1 MEGAHPNSL
10 HFLYVVIM
18 KVAIIQLSD
27 IHFSSNKD
35 LICTRQE
42 AFCRSCKYLINDS
55 SKIIFVISGDIAN
68 YGIEEQYDLA
78 YQWLKDCEAFWKKE
92 SRIIQSFDY
101 VVVPGNHD
109 CMLSESNP
117 IRDLVIKEILKKD
130 ETSEVKYVAQ
140 CLETQKPFWDF
151 YKRLTGCDMA
161 PAVSW
166 QVIKRIKLDLNLCF
180 HCYNTALLSQLHEE
194 PGKLMIPENYFLDA
208 KDEAG
213 QVIISVFHH
222 NTGWLTAA
230 TSNNNKK
237 MFEEH
242 LYKTSSI
249 VMCGHEHHQ
258 KNIAVSDLDGY
269 KELIYLESAA
279 LQEGKKSEFDLLVL
293 DTDLETITNHH
304 FKFVNTGYEETTS
317 PPVAL
322 PKRQVGIGL
331 KPEWIQT
338 LSQISI
344 PLKHARKK
352 DLMLQDIFVYPD
364 LEPLDGFENRYEQY
378 IDSEQIVSNN
388 NSAKVLILEGDNQ
401 SGKTS
406 LLNML
411 YLSFY
416 RKGIYPVLL
425 QGKDIKHTDL
435 ITLIRKEYKKQYLFK
450 EFSFEKYIQL
460 DKEKRVLLI
469 DNFDSSELNN
479 TGKSKMLDNVLNN
492 FDRIVAINGQQL
504 NIKSLLVHTSN
515 EKDIKRYRIVSLG
528 YKKRNKLIDKW
539 VRLGLDE
546 FTLDQ
551 AAVFEQVKMTFD
563 QLNGLLG
570 QQLIPSYPVFILSL
584 LQGLNASIEFDV
596 SKTSYGFCYSSLI
609 MASLI
614 KTGTDKSKVSGVLKF
629 LADFAYFFYKSTP
642 NAKYFSKRSFF
653 DFWSQYDKEYNPPF
667 TATELLRR
675 LLEADLLREQ
685 DSESYSFSYK
695 YIFYFLVAQ
704 KISELVNSGED
715 DGIVKRLCE
724 NLHKEREANIL
735 IFLVYHNGV
744 DKQMDELKFASWL
757 PFEDYEPITLDKEDP
772 LFQDLNSIVDSI
784 KAKVLRNDVDPVE
797 ERQKQLE
804 SKDKLDRSD
813 VKPSLP
819 SESEFEQNKDLRD
832 INNTFKII
840 KILGQIVKNQ
850 KETMKK
856 DDLNQ
861 LIEVSYNVC
870 FRSIAFFNKMVDDCK
885 GDIVSY
891 FTEQNREKETLDSK
905 EIQDKIWKFLHMIL
919 YQQCLRAFGSLSH
932 AIGTSN
938 MEAIYDDIANKIGTP
953 AAQIITFTIKTIY
966 GKMKLADLQ
975 DIVTKYK
982 DNPVVLEI
990 IKARVIS
997 YVYNN
1002 YVDLGTRQKIGQLC
1016 QLRLVDNTGI
1026 NRKKL
1031 FNKN

>member
-1 MEGAHPNSL
+1 
-10 HFLYVVIM
+10 M

-27 IHFSSNKD
+27 IHFSNEKD
-35 LICTRQE
+35 LICSRHE
-42 AFCRSCKYLINDS
+42 AFCRSCKYLINEC
-55 SKIIFVISGDIAN
+55 SKVIFVISGDIAN
-68 YGIEEQYDLA
+68 YGTEEQYDLA
-78 YQWLKDCEAFWKKE
+78 YHWLKNCETFWRKE

-101 VVVPGNHD
+101 VIVPGNHD
-109 CMLSESNP
+109 CVFAKSNP
-117 IRDLVIKEILKKD
+117 IRDLVTKEILKKD
-130 ETSEVKYVAQ
+130 VTSEEKYVDQ
-140 CLETQKPFWDF
+140 CLEVQQPFWNF
-151 YKRLTGCDMA
+151 YKKISGSEQT

-166 QVIKRIKLDLNLCF
+166 QVEIRIKLGFNLCF
-180 HCYNTALLSQLHEE
+180 HCYNTAFLSQLHEE
-194 PGKLMIPENYFLDA
+194 PGKLLIPENYFIEA
-208 KDEAG
+208 KDG
-213 QVIISVFHH
+213 DNQIVISVFHH
-222 NTGWLTAA
+222 NTGWLSSSTN
-230 TSNNNKK
+230 NNNKK

-269 KELIYLESAA
+269 NELIYLESPA
-279 LQEGKKSEFDLLVL
+279 LQEGKKSEYDLLVL
-293 DTDLETITNHH
+293 DTDTEIITNHH
-304 FKFVNTGYEETTS
+304 FCFEKDYYEESVSDSVT
-317 PPVAL
+317 L

-331 KPEWIQT
+331 QPKWITQ

-344 PLKHARKK
+344 PLKHVRKK
-352 DLMLQDIFVYPD
+352 DLTLQDIFVYPD

-378 IDSEQIVSNN
+378 IDGEQILSNMET
-388 NSAKVLILEGDNQ
+388 SKVLILEGDNQ

-411 YLSFY
+411 YLGFY
-416 RKGIYPVLL
+416 RKGIYPILL
-425 QGKDIKHTDL
+425 QGKDLKRSD
-435 ITLIRKEYKKQYLFK
+435 ITSLLRREYKNQYLSKEY
-450 EFSFEKYIQL
+450 SFEKYFQL

-479 TGKSKMLDNVLNN
+479 VGKSKLLDNALNN
-492 FDRIVAINGQQL
+492 FDKIIAINGQQL
-504 NIKSLLVHTSN
+504 NIKSLLIHTSN
-515 EKDIKRYRIVSLG
+515 EKDVKRYRIVSLG
-528 YKKRNKLIDKW
+528 YEKRNMLIDKW

-546 FTLDQ
+546 LTLDQ
-551 AAVFEQVKMTFD
+551 PAVFDQVKLTFD

-584 LQGLNASIEFDV
+584 LQGLNASIEFDI
-596 SKTSYGFCYSSLI
+596 SKTSYGYCYSSLI

-614 KTGTDKSKVSGVLKF
+614 KTGTDKNKVSGVLKY
-629 LADFAYFFYKSTP
+629 LADFAYFFYKSSP
-642 NAKYFSKRSFF
+642 NAKCFSKKSFTE
-653 DFWSQYDKEYNPPF
+653 FWSKYDREYNPPF
-667 TATELLRR
+667 AATELLRR
-675 LLEADLLREQ
+675 LLDADLLREL

-695 YIFYFLVAQ
+695 YIFYFLVAK
-704 KISELVNSGED
+704 KISELVNLGD
-715 DGIVKRLCE
+715 DNGIVKYLCE

-757 PFEDYEPITLDKEDP
+757 PFEDYVPITLNKKDP
-772 LFQDLNSIVDSI
+772 LFIDLNSIVDDI
-784 KAKVLRNDVDPVE
+784 KAKVLRNDVDPLE

-804 SKDKLDRSD
+804 SKDKIDRSD
-813 VKPSLP
+813 TKTGLP
-819 SESEFEQNKDLRD
+819 TEKDFEQNKDLRD

-840 KILGQIVKNQ
+840 KIMGQIVKNQ

-885 GDIVSY
+885 EDIVSY
-891 FTEQNREKETLDSK
+891 FTEQNNEKEKMDSK
-905 EIQDKIWKFLHMIL
+905 NIQDRIWKFLHMML
-919 YQQCLRAFGSLSH
+919 YHQCLRAFGSLSL
-932 AIGTSN
+932 AIGTSG
-938 MEAIYDDIANKIGTP
+938 MESIYDDIANKIGTP
-953 AAQIITFTIKTIY
+953 AAKIISFTIKTIY

-975 DIVTKYK
+975 DIVLEYK

-990 IKARVIS
+990 IKARVIY

-1016 QLRLVDNTGI
+1016 NLRLVDDSGI

-1031 FNKN
+1031 INRK